1 MNREL
6 VLLYSTHLYNSMNRL
21 TTITVRQDTYER
33 LKDLGTGE
41 TFNDVLSWVL
51 DKVEKE
57 QKK

>member
-1 MNREL
+1 
-6 VLLYSTHLYNSMNRL
+6 MNRL

-57 QKK
+57 QKNNV